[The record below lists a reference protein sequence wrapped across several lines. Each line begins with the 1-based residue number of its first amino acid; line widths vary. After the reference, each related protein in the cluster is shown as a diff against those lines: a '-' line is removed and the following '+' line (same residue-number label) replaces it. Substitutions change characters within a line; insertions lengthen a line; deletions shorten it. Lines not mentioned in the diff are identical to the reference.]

1 MAEITDLVVID
12 DNNTGRWPENM
23 AFSAVN
29 NAGRADEGIL
39 ARWFKD
45 TNGSLA
51 ASGSSN
57 AFTVTSNRTIS
68 SLVDG
73 IVLTFKANHNITGAA
88 TLNLN
93 GLGAKDI
100 KRFNG
105 SALAAGDIIS
115 GQPVQ
120 VMYSASLDDWIMVS
134 ALAALVG
141 SLFGD
146 FGENAL
152 PGDPA
157 ANTARIY
164 ALDDGS
170 GRTIMAYR
178 DSAGAVSQLLPGQ
191 IVQRAYAE
199 TVAEFVVSA
208 TIPVDNSIPQITEGT
223 EILTASITP
232 RKTTNRVR
240 VRFIG
245 DGYTNIASGTP
256 GIALFRDAVA
266 DALAARSVAVV
277 NGGGSA
283 LDDREI
289 GWPLA
294 LEFEHSP
301 GTVSVVTYR
310 IRVGGPFV
318 INKPL
323 YGGVSRTTLVLE
335 EINVP

>member
-39 ARWFKD
+39 ARWFRD

-100 KRFNG
+100 RRFNG
-105 SALAAGDIIS
+105 NALASGDIIS

-134 ALAALVG
+134 ALAALTDNM
-141 SLFGD
+141 FGD
-146 FGENAL
+146 FSENAS

-157 ANTARIY
+157 ANTARLY
-164 ALDDGS
+164 AQDDGA
-170 GRTIMAYR
+170 GATLLAWR
-178 DSAGAVSQLLPGQ
+178 DSAGAVTFLRKA
-191 IVQRAYAE
+191 V
-199 TVAEFVVSA
+199 
-208 TIPVDNSIPQITEGT
+208 
-223 EILTASITP
+223 ASIMEAASDNNHWVTP
-232 RKTTNRVR
+232 ALQHRHPGHPKAGGNFNGTGTPAFRAGDYGMGAITDNGTGNYTLALDTAFADTNYWCTTFGRYSANRLFGLHAQDGDVKTTSSFQVR
-240 VRFIG
+240 SSQADDGAAPSDTSEGGITLWG
-245 DGYTNIASGTP
+245 DY
-256 GIALFRDAVA
+256 V
-266 DALAARSVAVV
+266 
-277 NGGGSA
+277 
-283 LDDREI
+283 
-289 GWPLA
+289 
-294 LEFEHSP
+294 
-301 GTVSVVTYR
+301 
-310 IRVGGPFV
+310 
-318 INKPL
+318 
-323 YGGVSRTTLVLE
+323 
-335 EINVP
+335 